1 MKLSQFKALTEER
14 LKLLKEIDLIL
25 DIDPYLLTDLQ
36 KEVFEQTKDT
46 TLSEEAKTALKET
59 LLSKDKREILAQK
72 RARIEEIKK
81 EIPKIN
87 KELTDDKTID
97 NILISNISL
106 VSKNNKT
113 TFSAKITNLT
123 ANELKYTNLTI
134 TIKDKNNKE
143 LATLITYFGGL
154 LAPEETKI
162 VTAETNKNLTN
173 AASLEY
179 NLR

>member
-1 MKLSQFKALTEER
+1 MKKIIIFILIILVIGLGIYF
-14 LKLLKEIDLIL
+14 LK
-25 DIDPYLLTDLQ
+25 P
-36 KEVFEQTKDT
+36 
-46 TLSEEAKTALKET
+46 KET
-59 LLSKDKREILAQK
+59 P
-72 RARIEEIKK
+72 EEIKK